1 LLDYFR
7 EVVLVDTEYRPRGN
21 GLQEV
26 RSVCALEL
34 GTGQEHRLW
43 ADSPVLCPY
52 PLSEDCLFVAHYAS
66 AELLSHDSL
75 GWPRPANVLDTC
87 VEFAAMTAGKRRKD
101 QGRSLVAALTYLGL
115 SHIDQEEKDD
125 MRALALMERHSH
137 EYTSVERSELIR
149 YCWSDVEGVAE
160 LLAVLEEFLCK

>member
-1 LLDYFR
+1 
-7 EVVLVDTEYRPRGN
+7 
-21 GLQEV
+21 
-26 RSVCALEL
+26 
-34 GTGQEHRLW
+34 
-43 ADSPVLCPY
+43 
-52 PLSEDCLFVAHYAS
+52 
-66 AELLSHDSL
+66 
-75 GWPRPANVLDTC
+75 VLDTC